1 MSSESSSGRG
11 GLPDWRDP
19 EQYRHLLDLDRAGWA
34 WEWLRRNPDY
44 AGSVPELPATEPQRK
59 GAAEFAVLPPANTA
73 EWAQWG
79 LTFRRG
85 ADTRR
90 RTGAGGLAHR
100 IRPFGS

>member
-44 AGSVPELPATEPQRK
+44 ARIVPERPAAEPERN
-59 GAAEFAVLPPANTA
+59 GAAEFAVLPPANA
-73 EWAQWG
+73 GEYAQWG
-79 LTFRRG
+79 LTFRGG
-85 ADTRR
+85 AGTRCGAR
-90 RTGAGGLAHR
+90 AGGLAQR
-100 IRPFGS
+100 IRSVGS